1 MKRENINNMV
11 WLAMASLLL
20 AMPATVSAERSP
32 KRGVSQNGF
41 TYAEE
46 ITALTPGVC
55 WYYNWDEIPSEI
67 DMPVVGPGTDMEF
80 CPMAWGSTFDEQE
93 LRTYLTEHPGVKYLL
108 GFNEP
113 NFKNQANMTPAQA
126 VEVWPRLEAIAEE
139 FGLGLVGPAVNYS
152 PDAPYTDPTTWY
164 DEFFELY
171 PEARVDYIALHCY
184 MVASDGMMNYI
195 NSVAE
200 RYGKKIWLTE
210 FCAWDGLTQDAE
222 NARKIQRDEM
232 VRKVEALELSE
243 HVFRYSWFKAKGA
256 DSYPYY
262 AMLKYKNESQGIA
275 AGTLTDLGTVYLHMS
290 VFDTTRYYAPDVEFA
305 ASDYVK
311 SNLISV
317 NVSDDAASS
326 SLLKV
331 EGFSN
336 MRTIDYLIEVPE
348 AGLYRVEL
356 RVSTAGLPVTALVDG
371 EEAGKAEWSSTGER
385 GVWDVRY
392 IDVTLPAGKHRLQLK
407 GTKLAQYCD
416 MSTIKFYSIAGV
428 DAPAIG
434 HRVLQYSR
442 RGDMIYLTGGMELS
456 RCEVYDLSG
465 KQVRSVTCGEGNA
478 VDMRALPGG
487 FYIVRAYD
495 VAGTSYCCKIAL

>member
-1 MKRENINNMV
+1 MKRENINSIV
-11 WLAMASLLL
+11 CSAMASLLL

-55 WYYNWDEIPSEI
+55 WYYNWDEVPSEI

-80 CPMAWGSTFDEQE
+80 CPMAWGSTFDEQG
-93 LRTYLTEHPGVKYLL
+93 LRNYLTEHPGVKYLL

-184 MVASDGMMNYI
+184 MVAADGVMNYI

-210 FCAWDGLTQDAE
+210 FCAWDGLTTDAE
-222 NARKIQRDEM
+222 SARKIQRDEM

-243 HVFRYSWFKAKGA
+243 NVFRYSWFKAKGA

-262 AMLKYKNESQGIA
+262 ALLQYKNESQGIE
-275 AGTLTDLGTVYLHMS
+275 AGTLTDLGTVYLYMS

-326 SLLKV
+326 FPLKV

-336 MRTIDYLIEVPE
+336 MRTIDYLIDVPE
-348 AGLYRVEL
+348 AGPYRVEM
-356 RVSTAGLPVTALVDG
+356 RVSTIGLPVTAYVDG

-392 IDVTLPAGKHRLQLK
+392 IDVTLPAGRHRLQLK

-416 MSTIKFYSIAGV
+416 MSTVKFYSIAGV
-428 DAPAIG
+428 DAPAMDN
-434 HRVLQYSR
+434 RVLQYCR

-465 KQVRSVTCGEGNA
+465 KQVRSVACGDGNA

-487 FYIVRAYD
+487 FYIVRAFD
-495 VAGTSYCCKIAL
+495 AAGTSYCCKIAL

>member
-1 MKRENINNMV
+1 MKSIRINSMV
-11 WLAMASLLL
+11 WLAMASVML
-20 AMPATVSAERSP
+20 AMPATIMAERSP

-55 WYYNWDEIPSEI
+55 WYYNWDEVPSEI

-80 CPMAWGSTFDEQE
+80 CPMAWGSTFNEEE

-126 VEVWPRLEAIAEE
+126 AEIWPRLEAIAEE

-262 AMLKYKNESQGIA
+262 ALLKYKNESQGIA

>member
-1 MKRENINNMV
+1 MKRENINSIV
-11 WLAMASLLL
+11 CSAMASLLL

-55 WYYNWDEIPSEI
+55 WYYNWDEVPSEI

-80 CPMAWGSTFDEQE
+80 CPMAWGSTFDEQG
-93 LRTYLTEHPGVKYLL
+93 LRNYLTEHPGVKYLL

-126 VEVWPRLEAIAEE
+126 AEIWPRLEAIAEE

-184 MVASDGMMNYI
+184 MVAADGVMNYI

-200 RYGKKIWLTE
+200 RYGRKIWLTE
-210 FCAWDGLTQDAE
+210 FCAWDGLTTDAE
-222 NARKIQRDEM
+222 SARKIQRDEM

-256 DSYPYY
+256 DNYPYY
-262 AMLKYKNESQGIA
+262 ALLKYKNESQGIA
-275 AGTLTDLGTVYLHMS
+275 AGTLSDLGTVYLYMS

-326 SLLKV
+326 FPLKV

-348 AGLYRVEL
+348 AGPYRIEL
-356 RVSTAGLPVTALVDG
+356 RVSTIGLPVTAYVDG
-371 EEAGKAEWSSTGER
+371 EEAGKAEWTSTGER

-392 IDVTLPAGKHRLQLK
+392 IDVTLPAGRHRLQLK

-416 MSTIKFYSIAGV
+416 MSTVKFYSIAGV
-428 DAPAIG
+428 DAPAMDN
-434 HRVLQYSR
+434 RVLQYCR

-465 KQVRSVTCGEGNA
+465 KQVRSVACGDGNA

-487 FYIVRAYD
+487 FYIVRAFD
-495 VAGTSYCCKIAL
+495 AAGTSYCCKIAL

>member
-139 FGLGLVGPAVNYS
+139 CGLGLVGPAVNYS

-262 AMLKYKNESQGIA
+262 ALLKYKNESQGIA

>member
-1 MKRENINNMV
+1 MKRENINSIV
-11 WLAMASLLL
+11 WLAMASMLL
-20 AMPATVSAERSP
+20 AMPATISAERSP

-262 AMLKYKNESQGIA
+262 ALLKYKNESQGIA

-487 FYIVRAYD
+487 FYIVRAFD
-495 VAGTSYCCKIAL
+495 AAGTSYCCKIAL

>member
-1 MKRENINNMV
+1 MKREIVHSMV
-11 WLAMASLLL
+11 WLVMASMFL
-20 AMPATVSAERSP
+20 AIPATTLAERSP

-55 WYYNWDEIPSEI
+55 WYYNWAGVPSEI

-80 CPMAWGSTFDEQE
+80 CPMAWGSTFNEEE
-93 LRTYLTEHPGVKYLL
+93 LRSYLTEHPGVKYLL

-171 PEARVDYIALHCY
+171 PDARVDYIALHCY
-184 MVASDGMMNYI
+184 MVAADGMMNYI
-195 NSVAE
+195 NSIAE

-210 FCAWDGLTQDAE
+210 FCAWDGLTTNAE
-222 NARKIQRDEM
+222 SARKIQRDEM

-256 DSYPYY
+256 DNYPYY
-262 AMLKYKNESQGIA
+262 ALLKYKNESQGIP
-275 AGTLTDLGTVYLHMS
+275 AGTLTDLGTVYLYMS

-326 SLLKV
+326 FPLKV

-336 MRTIDYLIEVPE
+336 MRTIDYLIDVPE
-348 AGLYRVEL
+348 AGPYRVEM
-356 RVSTAGLPVTALVDG
+356 RVSTSGLPVTAYIDG
-371 EEAGKAEWSSTGER
+371 EEAGKAEWSATGEQ
-385 GVWDVRY
+385 GVWSVRY
-392 IDVTLPAGKHRLQLK
+392 IDVTMPAGKHRLQLK

-416 MSTIKFYSIAGV
+416 MSVVKFYSIAGINV
-428 DAPAIG
+428 PVEETQ
-434 HRVLQYSR
+434 VLQYSR
-442 RGDMIYLTGGMELS
+442 RGDMIYLTGSVELS
-456 RCEVYDLSG
+456 RCEVYDFGG
-465 KQVRSVTCGEGNA
+465 KLVRSVICGDGNA
-478 VDMRALPGG
+478 IDMKALPKG
-487 FYIVRAYD
+487 FYIVRAFD
-495 VAGTSYCCKIAL
+495 VEGTPYSCKICM

>member
-1 MKRENINNMV
+1 MV
-11 WLAMASLLL
+11 WLAMASVML
-20 AMPATVSAERSP
+20 AMPATIMAERSP

-55 WYYNWDEIPSEI
+55 WYYNWDEVPSEI

-80 CPMAWGSTFDEQE
+80 CPMAWGSTFNEEE

-126 VEVWPRLEAIAEE
+126 AEIWPRLEAIAEE

-184 MVASDGMMNYI
+184 MVAADGMMNYI

-200 RYGKKIWLTE
+200 RYGRKIWLTE
-210 FCAWDGLTQDAE
+210 FCAWDGLTTDAE
-222 NARKIQRDEM
+222 SARKIQRDEM

-256 DSYPYY
+256 DNYPYY
-262 AMLKYKNESQGIA
+262 ALLKYKNESQGIA
-275 AGTLTDLGTVYLHMS
+275 AGTLSDLGTVYLYMS

-326 SLLKV
+326 FPLKV

-336 MRTIDYLIEVPE
+336 MRTIDYLIDVPG
-348 AGLYRVEL
+348 AGPYRVEM
-356 RVSTAGLPVTALVDG
+356 RVSTIGLPVTAYVDG
-371 EEAGKAEWSSTGER
+371 EEAGKAEWTSTGER

-392 IDVTLPAGKHRLQLK
+392 IDVTLPAGRHRLQLK

-416 MSTIKFYSIAGV
+416 MSTVKFYSIAGV
-428 DAPAIG
+428 DAPAMDN
-434 HRVLQYSR
+434 RVLQYCR

-465 KQVRSVTCGEGNA
+465 KQVRSVACGDGNA

-487 FYIVRAYD
+487 FYIVRAFD
-495 VAGTSYCCKIAL
+495 AAGTSYCCKIAL

>member
-1 MKRENINNMV
+1 MKRENINSIV
-11 WLAMASLLL
+11 CSAMASLLL

-55 WYYNWDEIPSEI
+55 WYYNWDEVPSEI

-80 CPMAWGSTFDEQE
+80 CPMAWGSTFDEQG
-93 LRTYLTEHPGVKYLL
+93 LRNYLTEHPGVKYLL

-184 MVASDGMMNYI
+184 MVAADGVMNYI

-210 FCAWDGLTQDAE
+210 FCAWDGLTTDAE
-222 NARKIQRDEM
+222 SARKIQRDEM

-243 HVFRYSWFKAKGA
+243 NVFRYSWFKAKGA

-262 AMLKYKNESQGIA
+262 ALLQYKNESQGIE
-275 AGTLTDLGTVYLHMS
+275 AGTLTDLGTVYLYMS

-326 SLLKV
+326 FPLKV

-336 MRTIDYLIEVPE
+336 MRTIDYLIDVPE
-348 AGLYRVEL
+348 AGPYRVEM
-356 RVSTAGLPVTALVDG
+356 RVSTIGLPVTAYVDG

-385 GVWDVRY
+385 GVWDIRY
-392 IDVTLPAGKHRLQLK
+392 IDVTLPAGRHRLQLK

-428 DAPAIG
+428 DAPAMDN
-434 HRVLQYSR
+434 RVLQYCR

-465 KQVRSVTCGEGNA
+465 KQVRSVACGDGNA

-487 FYIVRAYD
+487 FYIVRAFD
-495 VAGTSYCCKIAL
+495 AAGTSYCCKIAL

>member
-1 MKRENINNMV
+1 MKRENINSIV
-11 WLAMASLLL
+11 CSAMASLLL

-55 WYYNWDEIPSEI
+55 WYYNWDEVPSEI

-80 CPMAWGSTFDEQE
+80 CPMAWGSTFDEQG
-93 LRTYLTEHPGVKYLL
+93 LRNYLTEHPGVKYLL

-184 MVASDGMMNYI
+184 MVAADGVMNYI

-210 FCAWDGLTQDAE
+210 FCAWDGLTTDAE
-222 NARKIQRDEM
+222 SARKIQRDEM

-243 HVFRYSWFKAKGA
+243 NVFRYSWFKAKGA

-262 AMLKYKNESQGIA
+262 ALLQYKNESQGIE
-275 AGTLTDLGTVYLHMS
+275 AGTLTDLGTVYLYMS

-326 SLLKV
+326 FPLKV

-336 MRTIDYLIEVPE
+336 MRTIDYLIDVPE
-348 AGLYRVEL
+348 AGPYRVEM
-356 RVSTAGLPVTALVDG
+356 RVSTIGLPVTAYVDG
-371 EEAGKAEWSSTGER
+371 EEAGKAEWTSTGER
-385 GVWDVRY
+385 GVWDIRY
-392 IDVTLPAGKHRLQLK
+392 IDVTLPAGRHRLQLK

-416 MSTIKFYSIAGV
+416 MSTVKFYSIAGV
-428 DAPAIG
+428 DAPAMDN
-434 HRVLQYSR
+434 RVLQYCR

-465 KQVRSVTCGEGNA
+465 KQVRSVACGDGNA

-487 FYIVRAYD
+487 FYIVRAFD
-495 VAGTSYCCKIAL
+495 AAGTSYCCKIAL

>member
-93 LRTYLTEHPGVKYLL
+93 LRNYLTEHPGVKYLL

-262 AMLKYKNESQGIA
+262 ALLKYKNESQGIA

>member
-1 MKRENINNMV
+1 MKSIRINSMV
-11 WLAMASLLL
+11 WLAMASVML
-20 AMPATVSAERSP
+20 AMPATIMAERSP

-55 WYYNWDEIPSEI
+55 WYYNWDEVPSEI

-80 CPMAWGSTFDEQE
+80 CPMAWGSTFNEEE

-126 VEVWPRLEAIAEE
+126 AEIWPRLEAIAEE

-262 AMLKYKNESQGIA
+262 ALLKYKNESQGIA

-478 VDMRALPGG
+478 VGMRALPGG

>member
-1 MKRENINNMV
+1 MERVNINSIV
-11 WLAMASLLL
+11 CSAMASLLL

-55 WYYNWDEIPSEI
+55 WYYNWDEVPSEI

-80 CPMAWGSTFDEQE
+80 CPMAWGSTFDEQG
-93 LRTYLTEHPGVKYLL
+93 LRNYLTEHPGVKYLL

-184 MVASDGMMNYI
+184 MVAADGVMNYI

-210 FCAWDGLTQDAE
+210 FCAWDGLTTDAE
-222 NARKIQRDEM
+222 SARKIQRDEM

-243 HVFRYSWFKAKGA
+243 NVFRYSWFKAKGA

-262 AMLKYKNESQGIA
+262 ALLQYKNESQGIE
-275 AGTLTDLGTVYLHMS
+275 AGTLTDLGTVYLYMS

-326 SLLKV
+326 FPLKV

-336 MRTIDYLIEVPE
+336 MRTIDYLIDVPE
-348 AGLYRVEL
+348 AGPYRVEM
-356 RVSTAGLPVTALVDG
+356 RVSTIGLPVTAYVDG
-371 EEAGKAEWSSTGER
+371 EEAGKAEWTSTGER

-392 IDVTLPAGKHRLQLK
+392 IDVTLPAGRHRLQLK

-416 MSTIKFYSIAGV
+416 MSTVKFYSIAGV
-428 DAPAIG
+428 DAPAMDN
-434 HRVLQYSR
+434 RVLQYCR

-465 KQVRSVTCGEGNA
+465 KQVRSVACGDGNA

-487 FYIVRAYD
+487 FYIVRAFD
-495 VAGTSYCCKIAL
+495 AAGTSYCCKIAL

>member
-1 MKRENINNMV
+1 MKRENINSIV
-11 WLAMASLLL
+11 CSAMASLLL

-55 WYYNWDEIPSEI
+55 WYYNWDEVPSEI

-80 CPMAWGSTFDEQE
+80 CPMAWGSTFDEQG
-93 LRTYLTEHPGVKYLL
+93 LRNYLTEHPGVKYLL

-184 MVASDGMMNYI
+184 MVAADGVMNYI

-200 RYGKKIWLTE
+200 PYDTEIWLTE
-210 FCAWDGLTQDAE
+210 FCAWDGLTTDAE
-222 NARKIQRDEM
+222 SARKIQRDEM

-243 HVFRYSWFKAKGA
+243 NVFRYSWFKAKGA

-262 AMLKYKNESQGIA
+262 ALLQYKNESQGIE
-275 AGTLTDLGTVYLHMS
+275 AGTLTDLGTVYLYMS

-326 SLLKV
+326 FPLKV

-336 MRTIDYLIEVPE
+336 MRTIDYLIDVPE
-348 AGLYRVEL
+348 AGPYRVEM
-356 RVSTAGLPVTALVDG
+356 RVSTIGLPVTAYVDG
-371 EEAGKAEWSSTGER
+371 EEAGKAEWTSTGER
-385 GVWDVRY
+385 GVWDIRY

-416 MSTIKFYSIAGV
+416 MSTVKFYSIAGV
-428 DAPAIG
+428 DAPAMDN
-434 HRVLQYSR
+434 RVLQYCR

-465 KQVRSVTCGEGNA
+465 KQVRSVACGDGNA

-487 FYIVRAYD
+487 FYIVRAFD
-495 VAGTSYCCKIAL
+495 VTGTPYSCKICL

>member
-1 MKRENINNMV
+1 MV

-262 AMLKYKNESQGIA
+262 ALLKYKNESQGIA

>member
-262 AMLKYKNESQGIA
+262 ALLKYKNESQGIA

>member
-11 WLAMASLLL
+11 GLAMASLLL

-262 AMLKYKNESQGIA
+262 ALLKYKNESQGIA